1 MPDEYSAGAIRNCK
15 DKKRGSVGAPLRF
28 LDLTAD

>member
-1 MPDEYSAGAIRNCK
+1 MPDEYFSGAKKNCK